1 MNLDGRKVV
10 DIELDGIDYRD
21 APDFADA
28 FVCYAAFDDT
38 GESLT
43 DEELDRLVAE
53 NYGEIYE
60 MIWESR

>member
-10 DIELDGIDYRD
+10 DIELDGIDYND

-43 DEELDRLVAE
+43 DEELDRLVSE
-53 NYGEIYE
+53 NYGEISE

>member
-10 DIELDGIDYRD
+10 DIELDGIDYND

-53 NYGEIYE
+53 NYSEISE

>member
-38 GESLT
+38 GEALT

-53 NYGEIYE
+53 NYGEISE